1 MELGYL
7 AGSIVKLAALI
18 GWIYGLLWGL
28 GRPKAWQKA
37 VTIILAFGVIQAAIL
52 AKFGDIALFSA
63 FDQGLLIQ
71 ACTMTMVA
79 LGLNLIYGFNG
90 QFSLAQ
96 WGFYGIGAYCS
107 ADITYRWTSGDASG
121 LLVAGL
127 GTILGA
133 LALFLVGWLLKKKR
147 GVPVLS
153 AFTFYLIALVAAGFA
168 AVKLGGALSPL
179 LAPYFGSPE
188 APGVLASPLALQIVF
203 FLSIIVAGAFAAEV
217 SFIFG
222 LPVLSLGS
230 DYFGIA
236 TLGFAIIVKTLLVNS
251 DTILPF
257 PEMKGGRGMIGIP
270 KLTNWIW
277 VFAFL
282 ILVIVIIR
290 NFVRS
295 STGRATLAVREDEI
309 AARAMGIDVAKNKLM
324 AFVVG
329 SFVAGLG
336 GAIYAHYIGF
346 LAPGSFDFIQ
356 GYNPLIIVV
365 FGGLG
370 SMTGTIAASFG
381 WIFFLEGFLRVLLGQ
396 LGSDAPSWRLVLY
409 PIALLLLMLVRPQ
422 GLLGTVEWGF
432 FKDGNNPIGRAREKL
447 SAAVKLKGSGTKKE
461 GE

>member
-1 MELGYL
+1 
-7 AGSIVKLAALI
+7 
-18 GWIYGLLWGL
+18 
-28 GRPKAWQKA
+28 
-37 VTIILAFGVIQAAIL
+37 
-52 AKFGDIALFSA
+52 
-63 FDQGLLIQ
+63 
-71 ACTMTMVA
+71 
-79 LGLNLIYGFNG
+79 
-90 QFSLAQ
+90 
-96 WGFYGIGAYCS
+96 
-107 ADITYRWTSGDASG
+107 
-121 LLVAGL
+121 
-127 GTILGA
+127 
-133 LALFLVGWLLKKKR
+133 
-147 GVPVLS
+147 VLS
-153 AFTFYLIALVAAGFA
+153 AFTFYLIALVAVGIV
-168 AVKLGGALSPL
+168 AVKLGAILSPL
-179 LAPYFGSPE
+179 CAPYFGTAD
-188 APGVLASPLALQIVF
+188 APGFLASPVVLQVVF
-203 FLSIIVAGAFAAEV
+203 FFAIIFAGAFAAEV

-257 PEMKGGRGMIGIP
+257 PEMKGGRGMIGIT
-270 KLTNWIW
+270 KLTSWAW
-277 VFAFL
+277 VFVFFV
-282 ILVIVIIR
+282 LVIVIIR

-309 AARAMGIDVAKNKLM
+309 AARAMGIDVASNKLM

-329 SFVAGLG
+329 SFVAGIG

-396 LGSDAPSWRLVLY
+396 LGSDAPAWRLVLY

-432 FKDGNNPIGRAREKL
+432 FKDGNNPIGRAKAKL
-447 SAAVKLKGSGTKKE
+447 GDLIGRKGSKKE
-461 GE
+461 GD

>member
-1 MELGYL
+1 MEIGYL
-7 AGSIVKLAALI
+7 VGSIVKLVLLI

-28 GRPKAWQKA
+28 ARPKAWQKA
-37 VTIILAFGVIQAAIL
+37 IALVVAFGLIQAVMLISIGDVAI
-52 AKFGDIALFSA
+52 FSA
-63 FDQGLLIQ
+63 FDQGLLFQ

-107 ADITYRWTSGDASG
+107 ADITYRWTNGDASG
-121 LLVAGL
+121 LIVVGL

-133 LALFLVGWLLKKKR
+133 LALFGVGKLLKKKR

-153 AFTFYLIALVAAGFA
+153 AFTFYLIALVAVGFL
-168 AVKLGGALSPL
+168 AVKLGAILSPL
-179 LAPYFGSPE
+179 CAPYFGTAD
-188 APGVLASPLALQIVF
+188 APGFLASPVVLQVVF
-203 FLSIIVAGAFAAEV
+203 FFAIIFAGAFAAEV

-257 PEMKGGRGMIGIP
+257 PEMKGGRGMIGIT
-270 KLTNWIW
+270 KLTSWIW
-277 VFAFL
+277 VFVFFV
-282 ILVIVIIR
+282 LVIVLIR

-309 AARAMGIDVAKNKLM
+309 AARAMGIDVASNKLM

-329 SFVAGLG
+329 SFVAGIG

-396 LGSDAPSWRLVLY
+396 LGSDAPAWRLVLY

-432 FKDGNNPIGRAREKL
+432 FKDGNNPIGRAKAKL
-447 SAAVKLKGSGTKKE
+447 GDLIGRKSSKKE
-461 GE
+461 AD